1 MTKMPVIFF
10 GHGSP
15 MNAIHQSPFVDFLC
29 QATQNV
35 PRPKAIL
42 CISAHWETIGTKV
55 LKVLKPRTIH
65 DFYGFPQALY
75 DVQYPAPGS
84 LAIADDII
92 QSLRPILVEPDTSW
106 GLDHGTWS
114 ILQHLYPQADI
125 PVLQLS
131 LNKKLSLS
139 QHYEIGQK
147 LARLRNQEILIM
159 GSGNITHNLRQ
170 LDLNPEPKATNWAVQ
185 FDEMIKK
192 AIINK
197 DLPTLFAQHPA
208 DQKIW
213 QMAHPSLEHYLP
225 LLYILGASDRQD
237 ILSFPY
243 EGMELGSLSM
253 RAVQFQS

>member
-15 MNAIHQSPFVDFLC
+15 MNAIHQSLFVDFLC

-65 DFYGFPQALY
+65 DFYGFPHALY

-114 ILQHLYPQADI
+114 ILKHLYPKADV
-125 PVLQLS
+125 PVLQL
-131 LNKKLSLS
+131 
-139 QHYEIGQK
+139 E
-147 LARLRNQEILIM
+147 
-159 GSGNITHNLRQ
+159 
-170 LDLNPEPKATNWAVQ
+170 
-185 FDEMIKK
+185 
-192 AIINK
+192 
-197 DLPTLFAQHPA
+197 
-208 DQKIW
+208 
-213 QMAHPSLEHYLP
+213 
-225 LLYILGASDRQD
+225 ASDRQD